1 MTQDDILSASL
12 LRYEVEELLYDYVQT
27 IDDDRLEQ
35 WPEFFVEDCE
45 YSIIPRENT
54 DLGLPAA
61 VIFCDSQ
68 GMLHDRV
75 VALRKANI
83 YPEHYSR
90 HIVSNMRVSAD
101 SADNNGVIHAEGN
114 YLVLQTR
121 MDGDTKIYNAGKY
134 IDEIIRVDGKLKYRK
149 KTCVFDTHRIQTLL
163 VTPI

>member
-1 MTQDDILSASL
+1 MAAKNDLNSAPS

-27 IDDDRLEQ
+27 IDDDRLEE
-35 WPEFFVEDCE
+35 WPDFFVEDCE
-45 YSIIPRENT
+45 YQIIPRENT
-54 DLGLPAA
+54 DLGLAA
-61 VIFCDSQ
+61 AIIYCDSK
-68 GMLHDRV
+68 GMLHDRI

-90 HIVSNMRVSAD
+90 HIVSNMRVTAD
-101 SADNNGVIHAEGN
+101 KDGVIYAEGN

-134 IDEIIRVDGKLKYRK
+134 LDEIVRVDGELKYRK

>member
-1 MTQDDILSASL
+1 MAQDDLLSASL
-12 LRYEVEELLYDYVQT
+12 LRHEVEELLYDYVQT

-45 YSIIPRENT
+45 YAIIPRENT

-90 HIVSNMRVSAD
+90 HIVSNMRVIANAD
-101 SADNNGVIHAEGN
+101 GVIHAEGN

-134 IDEIIRVDGKLKYRK
+134 IDEIIRVDGQLRYRK

>member
-1 MTQDDILSASL
+1 MAENNEMLNRAL
-12 LRYEVEELLYDYVQT
+12 LRYQVEELLYAYVQT
-27 IDDDRLEQ
+27 IDDDRLEE
-35 WPEFFVEDCE
+35 WPDFFVEDCE
-45 YSIIPRENT
+45 YAIIPRENT
-54 DLGLPAA
+54 DQGLPAS
-61 VIFCDSQ
+61 VIYCDSQ

-90 HIVSNMRVSAD
+90 HIISNMRVT
-101 SADNNGVIHAEGN
+101 ADNDGVIHAEGN

-121 MDGDTKIYNAGKY
+121 MDGETKIYNAGKY
-134 IDEIIRVDGKLKYRK
+134 IDEIVRVDGQLKYRK

>member
-1 MTQDDILSASL
+1 MKQNRDFTQALS

-27 IDDDRLEQ
+27 IDDDRLEE
-35 WPEFFVEDCE
+35 WPEFFIEDCE

-68 GMLHDRV
+68 GMLHDRI

-83 YPEHYSR
+83 YPEHYTR
-90 HIVSNMRVSAD
+90 HIVSNMRITASD
-101 SADNNGVIHAEGN
+101 DQVIHAEGN

-134 IDEIIRVDGKLKYRK
+134 IDEIVRIDGQLKYRK
-149 KTCVFDTHRIQTLL
+149 KTCIFDTHRIQTLL

>member
-1 MTQDDILSASL
+1 MAAKNDLSSASS

-27 IDDDRLEQ
+27 IDDDRLEE
-35 WPEFFVEDCE
+35 WPDFFVEDCE
-45 YSIIPRENT
+45 YQIIPRENT
-54 DLGLPAA
+54 DLGLAA
-61 VIFCDSQ
+61 AIIYCDSK
-68 GMLHDRV
+68 GMLHDRI

-90 HIVSNMRVSAD
+90 HIVSNMRVTAD
-101 SADNNGVIHAEGN
+101 KDGVIYAEGN

-134 IDEIIRVDGKLKYRK
+134 LDEIVRVDGELKYRK